1 MTVGQVWLGKDANF
15 QVVQE
20 QLQLDGFQLF
30 AVEKWYVLNL
40 SFPCPRPIRAR
51 VTERTRPIITLA
63 VYTGDPL
70 HKVTSLLSHPLRVVQ
85 LTLV

>member
-1 MTVGQVWLGKDANF
+1 MTVGQFWLGMDANF

-40 SFPCPRPIRAR
+40 SFAYRSPIRAR

-70 HKVTSLLSHPLRVVQ
+70 HKVTSLLSDSLRMVQ